1 MYLVVMICQ
10 SHVHRLSEPAESSRA
25 HRRLDMEP
33 ETPLD
38 WSPQLTPRSTHAAP
52 SDEDEEEP
60 PRARRKK
67 TGDETPS
74 RERLAQEEANFMGK
88 AEGQL
93 AE

>member
-1 MYLVVMICQ
+1 MVVNHIY
-10 SHVHRLSEPAESSRA
+10 RLSETGESSRA

-38 WSPQLTPRSTHAAP
+38 GSPQLTPRSTHAAP

-67 TGDETPS
+67 TGDEVPS
-74 RERLAQEEANFMGK
+74 RERVAQEEEDFMGK

-93 AE
+93 AV